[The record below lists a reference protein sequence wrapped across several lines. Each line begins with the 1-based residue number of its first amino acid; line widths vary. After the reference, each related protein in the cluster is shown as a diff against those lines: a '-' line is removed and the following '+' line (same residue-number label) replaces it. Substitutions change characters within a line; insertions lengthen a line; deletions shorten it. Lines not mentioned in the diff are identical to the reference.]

1 MSTEQAI
8 FDIVIG
14 AISLFGVIMGIV
26 NQQTLAR
33 RRQII
38 LSQQR
43 RKEGN
48 RER

>member
-14 AISLFGVIMGIV
+14 ALSLFGVIMGII

-38 LSQQR
+38 RSQQR
-43 RKEGN
+43 QNQQRSKP
-48 RER
+48 